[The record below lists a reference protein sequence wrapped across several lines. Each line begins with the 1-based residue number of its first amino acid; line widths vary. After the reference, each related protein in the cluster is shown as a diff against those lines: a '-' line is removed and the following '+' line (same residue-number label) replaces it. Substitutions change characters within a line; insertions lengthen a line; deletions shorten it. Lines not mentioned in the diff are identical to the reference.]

1 MTASSAISP
10 ESDRD
15 LSYPLE
21 CGSSFLWF
29 PFAHTHIFISLMK
42 ILLVCG
48 IRSTYA
54 WASVCV
60 HAHSEWKA
68 WRILES
74 DFLTA
79 WGQKNPAL
87 GRAWQLKYSS
97 LREGKTSRQSKE
109 NRFSIP
115 PASGSKGH
123 LFNLKTITL
132 LPSFPNHRLKHI
144 PRGLSCSVSV
154 CCFDLVHTLTSPPAQ
169 AWPLPF
175 YPHSRDCERHTNRDF
190 KNIIIKPCTSTIL
203 CGPARVNMRCLHTM
217 QQAAKVLMSPTT
229 PLSSHMFCTLKIIVN
244 IYCHLHLIEYIWHI
258 YIGALILQYI
268 TLYVTNL

>member
-1 MTASSAISP
+1 MTASSVISP
-10 ESDRD
+10 GSDRD
-15 LSYPLE
+15 LSYPRE
-21 CGSSFLWF
+21 CVSSFLCF

-42 ILLVCG
+42 ILFVCG
-48 IRSTYA
+48 IRGTCA
-54 WASVCV
+54 WVSVCV
-60 HAHSEWKA
+60 HAHSERNA

-79 WGQKNPAL
+79 WGKNNPAL

-154 CCFDLVHTLTSPPAQ
+154 CCFDLVHTLTSPPAR

-175 YPHSRDCERHTNRDF
+175 YPHSRDCERHTKRDF
-190 KNIIIKPCTSTIL
+190 KNTIIKPCTSEVL
-203 CGPARVNMRCLHTM
+203 CGPARVNMKCLHTM
-217 QQAAKVLMSPTT
+217 HKRLR
-229 PLSSHMFCTLKIIVN
+229 
-244 IYCHLHLIEYIWHI
+244 YWCHPQLHSLLVSFVQRKSFSMYTFIF
-258 YIGALILQYI
+258 ILWSTFDI
-268 TLYVTNL
+268 FT